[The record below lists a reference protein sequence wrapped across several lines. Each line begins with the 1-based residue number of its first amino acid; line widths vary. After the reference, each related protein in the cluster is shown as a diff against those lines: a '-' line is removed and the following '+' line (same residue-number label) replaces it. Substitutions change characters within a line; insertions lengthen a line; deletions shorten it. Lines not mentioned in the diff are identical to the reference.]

1 MQINSPTT
9 SDNVGHSPTTSDH
22 VRPRLTMSDTR
33 TEAHTLTSREV
44 LKLFE
49 QSGLLRSQRSIER
62 YCKDEKLD
70 CFFDPDEERYYV
82 TQASADRLIG
92 QLKEIQERH
101 QQVTVSDVPPVAA
114 PTSGPTP
121 TPSPTE
127 IPTPTPTAGMSEEER
142 LRYEAKIKELEDRV
156 FNLRVD
162 KEAKD
167 QVVTMLRDQLKDDRE
182 TFVKELV
189 THTRKVGELETQLKQ
204 LEAPRQPT
212 TYRDTS
218 FEDVA
223 TRDENSKQLFDES
236 TNMRI
241 VEPQP

>member
-1 MQINSPTT
+1 MNTDNPQYESPTT
-9 SDNVGHSPTTSDH
+9 SDNVGHSPTMTDT
-22 VRPRLTMSDTR
+22 VRPRPTTSDQR

-82 TQASADRLIG
+82 TQSSVDRLVG

-101 QQVTVSDVPPVAA
+101 QQMPVVDTPPASTRSDTVRPQ
-114 PTSGPTP
+114 PTP
-121 TPSPTE
+121 TPPLAT
-127 IPTPTPTAGMSEEER
+127 GDEER
-142 LRYEAKIKELEDRV
+142 VQYAAKIKELEDKI

-167 QVVTMLRDQLKDDRE
+167 QIVTILRDQIKGDRE

-189 THTRKVGELETQLKQ
+189 THTRMVGELETRLK
-204 LEAPRQPT
+204 LLDAPRQPMT
-212 TYRDTS
+212 HHDTS
-218 FEDVA
+218 PDDVA
-223 TRDENSKQLFDES
+223 TRDESEQRFSDES
-236 TNMRI
+236 PSIRI
-241 VEPQP
+241 VEQHP